1 VDSLSV
7 VYPQYWLQFDAKEC
21 FNNHLDVIMVAFN
34 HPKKLGSS
42 VVWVHEVLS
51 TNSFDIQQF
60 MFKLAM
66 KLDACATMVKPLDV
80 NGPLTCL
87 W

>member
-1 VDSLSV
+1 MDSLSV

-21 FNNHLDVIMVAFN
+21 FSKHLDVIKVGFY

-42 VVWVHEVLS
+42 DVWAHEMLS
-51 TNSFDIQQF
+51 IASFDIQQS
-60 MFKLAM
+60 MFKLAINSIAWAAM
-66 KLDACATMVKPLDV
+66 AKPLYV
-80 NGPLTCL
+80 NDALICL